1 LKEAALDL
9 AGQLLIGYFNRDRD
23 TEWAEVA
30 TAMAATR
37 KKLREAIAVA
47 LPNII
52 TRKRPP
58 RQRLRSNALAT
69 VHGTPLWA
77 KRPRKPFPA
86 IDSHSMGVLEHSSDG
101 DGTGLWQKNIP
112 FPVSQV
118 RAMIH
123 F

>member
-58 RQRLRSNALAT
+58 RQRLRSNALA
-69 VHGTPLWA
+69 
-77 KRPRKPFPA
+77 
-86 IDSHSMGVLEHSSDG
+86 IG
-101 DGTGLWQKNIP
+101 DKHCTWL
-112 FPVSQV
+112 
-118 RAMIH
+118 
-123 F
+123 